1 MYDMSR
7 LVQARLDRRT
17 GQMLSRLR
25 RVTGANDSEIV
36 RRGIAALN
44 ATIPQPPAR
53 RVRGLGQFASGRSD
67 LGSNKKHL
75 EGFGRS

>member
-1 MYDMSR
+1 MRR

-17 GQMLSRLR
+17 EQMLLKLR

-36 RRGIAALN
+36 RRGIAALS
-44 ATIPQPPAR
+44 ATIPQTPVQR
-53 RVRGLGQFASGRSD
+53 IRGLGRFASGQPD